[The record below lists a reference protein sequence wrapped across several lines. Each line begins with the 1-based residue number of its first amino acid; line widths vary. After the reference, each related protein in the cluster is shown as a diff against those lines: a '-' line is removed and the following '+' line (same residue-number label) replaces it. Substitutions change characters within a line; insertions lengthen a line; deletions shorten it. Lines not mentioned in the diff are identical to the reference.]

1 MRDTRVD
8 RIRQMFPAGCRV
20 KLVLMYDEFAPPVG
34 TEGTVRFVDDMGNVH
49 VSWDN
54 GSCLASVYGFDIIT
68 KA

>member
-20 KLVLMYDEFAPPVG
+20 KLVLMDDEFAPPVG
-34 TEGTVRFVDDMGNVH
+34 TEGTVRLVEEMGTVH

-54 GSCLASVYGFDIIT
+54 GSCLGAVYGHDIVT